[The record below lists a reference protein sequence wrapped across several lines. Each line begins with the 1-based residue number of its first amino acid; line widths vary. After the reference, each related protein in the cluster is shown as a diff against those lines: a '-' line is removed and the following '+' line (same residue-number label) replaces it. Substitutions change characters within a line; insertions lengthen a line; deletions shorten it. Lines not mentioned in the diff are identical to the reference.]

1 MEYGVKTNNAFQT
14 QKNGSTIENLY
25 AIGSVLSGH
34 NAIKQ
39 ADGTGVSMV
48 TAIAVAKNILNK

>member
-1 MEYGVKTNNAFQT
+1 
-14 QKNGSTIENLY
+14 
-25 AIGSVLSGH
+25 VLSGH